1 MTQKGDVNGSD
12 SSTEEDERGV
22 PIKNLQ
28 AEMTRKIAEMDAKNA
43 ERFEAL
49 TQRLEALATPA
60 EETHEVETIT
70 VDEREELKRIS
81 AAPRRYV
88 DSFVQPIKEDNE
100 KLRKEVE
107 QTKLLFARTLWEK
120 QEEKIA
126 RMEGKKEWSELPSE
140 IQKGVIDIVKEK
152 GWGNN
157 PSSAVD
163 AYELLKMRKAKEEAA
178 DPDRA
183 ARIAA
188 STTEGSGRQ
197 SGKTAV
203 RTISRSSLDSLTS
216 THPRHPDYRKNMET
230 LGRVQS
236 GEIKVE

>member
-1 MTQKGDVNGSD
+1 MTDKTVNESD
-12 SSTEEDERGV
+12 SETDDRGI

-49 TQRLEALATPA
+49 TQRLEALAAPA
-60 EETHEVETIT
+60 EETHETETMT

-88 DSFVQPIKEDNE
+88 DSFVQPLKEENE

-107 QTKLLFARTLWEK
+107 QTKVLITRSLWDK

-126 RMEGKKEWSELPSE
+126 RMEGKKEWSELTPE
-140 IQKGVIDIVKEK
+140 LQKGVIDIVKEK

-183 ARIAA
+183 ARIAS
-188 STTEGSGRQ
+188 STTEGSGRT
-197 SGKTAV
+197 SGKTPV

-216 THPRHPDYRKNMET
+216 THPKHSDYRKNMDT
-230 LGRVQS
+230 LSKVQS